1 MIQITKDNQ
10 QVRMEENIQE
20 LDFADIVVVGGGITG
35 VAAALQAAESGKRVV
50 LVEKNTFVGSLCD
63 AGV

>member
-50 LVEKNTFVGSLCD
+50 LVETEDCK
-63 AGV
+63 

>member
-35 VAAALQAAESGKRVV
+35 VAAA
-50 LVEKNTFVGSLCD
+50 
-63 AGV
+63 